1 MGEVME
7 MKRLLNEPVMIAA
20 AVRSVILAGAAFGF
34 ALTVEQ
40 IAALMAAVEAV
51 LALITR
57 ALVVPNQL
65 AEARVDAGFRPT
77 EKMT

>member
-1 MGEVME
+1 MDF
-7 MKRLLNEPVMIAA
+7 KRLLNEPILIGAAIRLSLIAA
-20 AVRSVILAGAAFGF
+20 IAFG
-34 ALTVEQ
+34 LSMTEQ
-40 IAALMAAVEAV
+40 QMLALMAALEAF